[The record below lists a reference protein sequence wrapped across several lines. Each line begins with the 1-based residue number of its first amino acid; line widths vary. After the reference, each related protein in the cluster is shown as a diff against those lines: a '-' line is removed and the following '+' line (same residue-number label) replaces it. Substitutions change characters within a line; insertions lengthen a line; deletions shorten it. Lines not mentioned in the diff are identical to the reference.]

1 MAAWSLPCSTSHAVR
16 VSFTW
21 TSFSHYLDGWKIQ
34 KCCKQII
41 QSACLHVN
49 ILVQAY
55 LRGFGSLSAAP
66 WLANFLLVRNF
77 CVTQVCNPNLLW
89 FCDYSRSPLSPH
101 LWNCY
106 WNLDGIIK
114 NKIKTPN
121 NNKKPQPKQ
130 QQQKKP
136 YQPPN
141 KQKPPVVS
149 FRGCFSSHCKG
160 QDSQEPPS
168 KLWVKCIK
176 QEIEQEVKTLQ
187 K

>member
-1 MAAWSLPCSTSHAVR
+1 MAAWSLPCSTSHVVR
-16 VSFTW
+16 DSFTW

-49 ILVQAY
+49 ILIQAY

-66 WLANFLLVRNF
+66 WLSNFLLVRNF
-77 CVTQVCNPNLLW
+77 CVTQVCNPNLLR
-89 FCDYSRSPLSPH
+89 FCDYFRSSLSPH

-121 NNKKPQPKQ
+121 NNNKTPTQTTITKNPTNLQTNKNPQKFLSEAVSALTA
-130 QQQKKP
+130 KVRTVKNH
-136 YQPPN
+136 PPN
-141 KQKPPVVS
+141 Y
-149 FRGCFSSHCKG
+149 GSSASSRK
-160 QDSQEPPS
+160 
-168 KLWVKCIK
+168 
-176 QEIEQEVKTLQ
+176 
-187 K
+187 